1 MEEEIEEDS
10 MPELIENKSENAK
23 NMTFGDRSEIE
34 SEEKKDAEEEEEFDP
49 AVMEYLTKV

>member
-10 MPELIENKSENAK
+10 MPELIENISENAK
-23 NMTFGDRSEIE
+23 NITFGN
-34 SEEKKDAEEEEEFDP
+34 SEEKKEAEEEEEFDP